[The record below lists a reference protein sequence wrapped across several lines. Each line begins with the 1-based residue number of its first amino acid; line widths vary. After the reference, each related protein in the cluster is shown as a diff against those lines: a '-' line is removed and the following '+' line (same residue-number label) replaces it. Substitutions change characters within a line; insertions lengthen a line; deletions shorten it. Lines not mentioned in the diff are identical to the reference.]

1 MKNINQ
7 KSINQFLKIFI
18 NLTDEEEKLIKERLS
33 SVDLKPGQPLNDLK
47 SLPAGVYLILEGY
60 IRLIGYDEKK
70 RALFLRNFYKR

>member
-33 SVDLKPGQPLNDLK
+33 SVDLKPGQPLTISSPYQLE
-47 SLPAGVYLILEGY
+47 YILSW
-60 IRLIGYDEKK
+60 KV
-70 RALFLRNFYKR
+70 LFV